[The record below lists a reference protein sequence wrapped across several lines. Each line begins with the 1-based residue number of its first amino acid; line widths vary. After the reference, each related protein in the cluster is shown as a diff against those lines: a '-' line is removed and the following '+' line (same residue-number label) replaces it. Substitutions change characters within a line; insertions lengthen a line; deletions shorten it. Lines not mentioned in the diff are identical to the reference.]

1 MDVELILMS
10 NEIQYSEVHGLGIKI
25 HYLIRR
31 SKKDPRILYQLFK
44 LCNRVQPDIIHTWCS
59 MTSMDAAPVAKIL
72 GIRLV
77 NGMIT
82 DVLYKNSI
90 LERGWIRTKI
100 TFPLS
105 DVIVANSLAGL
116 RAYKAPERKSVCIYN
131 GFDPDRIR
139 NLIDPEVI
147 REKFNIQ
154 TPKVVG
160 MVAGFTG
167 LKDYRSFLLSAQDIL
182 QQRDDVTFLA
192 IGGGKMLEE
201 CKLMIEGEQK
211 ERIIFPGLQSDVE
224 SIINIMDIGVLATH
238 GEGISNSILEYM
250 ALGKP
255 VIATDLGG
263 TKEIVV
269 DGITGFLVP
278 SQDVDA
284 LTTKT
289 LEILKNPEQGKEMG
303 RRGKERVGE
312 MFTLEMM
319 ATRYL
324 QTYREC
330 INKKRDR

>member
-1 MDVELILMS
+1 MS
-10 NEIQYSEVHGLGIKI
+10 NEIQYPEVHDLRIKI

-44 LCNRVQPDIIHTWCS
+44 LCNRVQPDIIHTWDP
-59 MTSMDAAPVAKIL
+59 MTSVYAAPIAKIL
-72 GIRLV
+72 GIKLV
-77 NGMIT
+77 NAMIQ

-90 LERGWIRTKI
+90 FERGWIRPKI

-147 REKFNIQ
+147 RKKFNIQ

-160 MVAGFTG
+160 MVASFTEF
-167 LKDYRSFLLSAQDIL
+167 KDYPSFLLSAQDIL
-182 QQRDDVTFLA
+182 RQRNDVTFLA
-192 IGGGKMLEE
+192 IGAGKMLEE
-201 CKLMIEGEQK
+201 YKSRIEGEQK
-211 ERIIFPGLQSDVE
+211 GKIKFLGSQSDVE

-255 VIATDLGG
+255 VVATDLGG
-263 TKEIVV
+263 TREIVV
-269 DGITGFLVP
+269 DGETGFLIP
-278 SQDVDA
+278 SQDVNM
-284 LTTKT
+284 LTTKIT
-289 LEILKNPEQGKEMG
+289 EILNNPDQGKEMG
-303 RRGKERVGE
+303 RRGKQRTCEV
-312 MFTLEMM
+312 FSLEMM
-319 ATRYL
+319 ATKHL
-324 QTYREC
+324 QMYREC
-330 INKKRDR
+330 LITKRDR